1 MREFQSLRRRVA
13 RAAVWIWKRRREYSA
28 GADSEET
35 SSAVKENAVQDEAE
49 TSSEP
54 EEPEQ
59 QESEEVPEP
68 ARESKE
74 QQPGVE
80 EPEKEPD
87 TQN

>member
-1 MREFQSLRRRVA
+1 MKE
-13 RAAVWIWKRRREYSA
+13 KTEDPA

-59 QESEEVPEP
+59 PEQQESEEVPEP

-74 QQPGVE
+74 QQPESE